1 MKTRVR
7 RFAIDVLDDGN
18 SSSAVEVNDP
28 HCMGWELSWNI
39 KAAAKSIVGFTIK
52 CKDIWED
59 GPASLEYG
67 EIQVGVGG
75 KLYIPYPAFSIS
87 GIDMAAN
94 DDGVTSV
101 IRIVARTVEINGHSM
116 ASSELIAF
124 DNQEVAASG
133 STDFTVPK
141 QAIAYKVTGKKDGGP
156 LSVTLSFTPPG
167 GSEEVLSQWLIK
179 NDEVSAPSTGG
190 QQWRDLPQTP
200 VGKVTIANA
209 DGSNAA
215 EACVWWLFDLR
226 RLK

>member
-1 MKTRVR
+1 METRVR

-18 SSSAVEVNDP
+18 TSSAVEVNDP
-28 HCMGWELSWNI
+28 NCLGWELSWNVE
-39 KAAAKSIVGFTIK
+39 AAAKAIVGATIK

-67 EIQVGVGG
+67 EFQVGVGG

-101 IRIVARTVEINGHSM
+101 IRIVARTVECSGHTI

-124 DNQEVAASG
+124 DNDEVGAS
-133 STDFTVPK
+133 SATEFTVPK
-141 QAIAYKVTGKKDGGP
+141 QAIAYKVTGKKAGGP
-156 LSVTLSFTPPG
+156 LSVTLSFTPPS
-167 GSEEVLSQWLIK
+167 GSEEVLSQWIIK
-179 NDEVSAPSTGG
+179 NDEVNPLSTGG
-190 QQWRDLPQTP
+190 QLWRDLPQTP

-209 DGSNAA
+209 DAGNAA
-215 EACVWWLFDLR
+215 EVCVWWRFDLR
-226 RLK
+226 RVK